1 MTLDASWSCQCLS
14 LRSGTVGDMTDQ
26 DARAELTRW
35 TVHGERIIDDT
46 RKMVVSIA
54 SVELPDGVQFEQY
67 VFRSPRVAMVLAL
80 NERDEVL
87 AIWRH
92 RFVMDRWTWELP
104 GGYVDPDEEPGAA
117 ARRELEEEAGWRA
130 GSLTLL
136 ANFQPLAGSIDMEN
150 FVYLAEGLQDTGTG
164 PDINETA
171 KVEWISLASVPDRIA
186 KGEIIGAGAQ
196 LGLLHA
202 ARLRGY

>member
-1 MTLDASWSCQCLS
+1 MSDD
-14 LRSGTVGDMTDQ
+14 VD
-26 DARAELTRW
+26 AELTRW
-35 TVHGERIIDDT
+35 TIHGERVVDDT

-87 AIWRH
+87 VIWRH

-104 GGYVDPDEEPGAA
+104 GGYVDPDEDPKAA

-130 GSLTLL
+130 GALTLL

-150 FVYLAEGLQDTGTG
+150 FVYLAEGLQDAGTG
-164 PDINETA
+164 ADINETA
-171 KVEWISLASVPDRIA
+171 KVEWMSLASVPDRIA

>member
-1 MTLDASWSCQCLS
+1 MTADNE
-14 LRSGTVGDMTDQ
+14 
-26 DARAELTRW
+26 RAERTRW
-35 TVHGERIIDDT
+35 AIHGERVVDDT
-46 RKMVVSIA
+46 RRMTVSIA

-67 VFRSPRVAMVLAL
+67 VFRSPRVAMVLAI
-80 NERDEVL
+80 NDRDEVL

-104 GGYVDPDEEPGAA
+104 GGYVDSGETPEHA

-130 GSLTLL
+130 DSMTLL

-150 FVYLAEGLQDTGTG
+150 FVYLADDLQATGTG
-164 PDINETA
+164 PDVNETA
-171 KVEWISLASVPDRIA
+171 RVEWLPLTSIPERITN
-186 KGEIIGAGAQ
+186 GEIIGAGAQ